1 MAKLPEPKR
10 PPFLPPNWKEVRAEL
25 CRRVDFLALLA
36 QDGVAVKKSGDHY
49 VASLRPADKTPSC
62 HIYPPGTGGRRL
74 PGWTFKDFGADMAGD
89 ALGYLV
95 DVRGMDFADAIRFLA
110 DSTGYWPPELD
121 ELKKQAP
128 GCPRN
133 DSKAPTHTGTP
144 PKAAAIP
151 RAEKP
156 PLEATALAPEAQ
168 ALACRIYLDN
178 LLAVHPEAQA
188 EGDAYLA
195 RRGTLPAGLPPCAY
209 EQPAAKS
216 AALLERIRKGDAV
229 ELLVEA
235 GLLKPPEDGKGLRLQ
250 WGHWAGDV
258 VLLAHLDPEAR
269 PVAFIARRL
278 DFRPGDE
285 YGKYL
290 QQTYKRGAVRW
301 PFGLP
306 TIYLP
311 PCVSWKPARDKA
323 DQALLVEGTLDAL
336 GAAVLGWPA
345 LAFSKRPEARNWK
358 TWTGSCARMLDP
370 HLPELRRRRIR
381 VVPDN
386 DPGEKGDTGQ
396 QLAARLV
403 GALRAVGC
411 TRAEVSTMKDL
422 LPDLPPEC
430 KDLGD
435 AAKLKGSMP

>member
-1 MAKLPEPKR
+1 MAKLPPAKR
-10 PPFLPPNWKEVRAEL
+10 PPFLPPNWKDVRAEL
-25 CRRVDFLALLA
+25 CRRVDFLGLLA
-36 QDGVAVKKSGDHY
+36 ADGVAARTSGDHY
-49 VASLRPADKTPSC
+49 TAPLFGEGTAST
-62 HIYPPGTGGRRL
+62 HIYPPGVGVRGAD
-74 PGWTFKDFGADMAGD
+74 GWTYHHHGGNESGD

-95 DVRGMDFADAIRFLA
+95 DVRGMEFAEAIRFLA
-110 DSTGYWPPELD
+110 DSANYWPPELD
-121 ELKKQAP
+121 TLKNLAP

-133 DSKAPTHTGTP
+133 ASKPVAHTVTP
-144 PKAAAIP
+144 PETTP
-151 RAEKP
+151 RIEP
-156 PLEATALAPEAQ
+156 PTLPPDEQ

-178 LLAVHPEAQA
+178 LLAVHPEAPA
-188 EGDAYLA
+188 LGDAYLA

-209 EQPAAKS
+209 DLPAAKA
-216 AALLERIRKGDAV
+216 AALLERIRKGDAAD
-229 ELLVEA
+229 LLVEA

-250 WGHWAGDV
+250 WGAWAGDCC
-258 VLLAHLDPEAR
+258 LLAHLDPQGR
-269 PVAFIARRL
+269 PVAFIARRV
-278 DFRPGDE
+278 DFKPGDPF
-285 YGKYL
+285 GKYL
-290 QQTYKRGAVRW
+290 QQTYSRGAVRW

-306 TIYLP
+306 TLYRP
-311 PCVSWKPARDKA
+311 PCVSWKPAKDKA
-323 DQALLVEGTLDAL
+323 EQVLLVEGTLDAL

-370 HLPELRRRRIR
+370 HLPELRRRRVR

-435 AAKLKGSMP
+435 AAKLKGSTP